1 MYDNSNAVKFE
12 ITRGIGENYRFNK
25 VKFEAKI
32 KVIVLY
38 CIVLYNLHVDCN
50 NIRVV
55 LVFIEIVFCL
65 ETCSNSVLNIVVST
79 NFRPCTL

>member
-12 ITRGIGENYRFNK
+12 ISRGIGGNYRFNK

-38 CIVLYNLHVDCN
+38 CITFTWTA
-50 NIRVV
+50 I
-55 LVFIEIVFCL
+55 
-65 ETCSNSVLNIVVST
+65 T
-79 NFRPCTL
+79 